1 MVRVECCALAFLT
14 GFCIGLTSVYG
25 YAVALLLLLCAS
37 FLSCSCLLKRQD
49 GRGNRSDT
57 ENLTSGEK
65 E

>member
-25 YAVALLLLLCAS
+25 YAVALFLLLCAS
-37 FLSCSCLLKRQD
+37 FLSCSCLFRQE

-57 ENLTSGEK
+57 ENLKSGEK